1 VFTLTICTTTGLHP
15 GLTPKQLHTNQLHVD
30 LLGSDSGYDKS
41 VLPADCVVEFGLVVN
56 KITKVETSDSGS
68 LTLSS
73 WLRLQWIDNRLAWN
87 PADYGGVTK
96 MAVAI
101 EPNPK
106 EAGVIWTPDVELTNL
121 KEALHTSFAADKQAI
136 VNSSGR
142 VFWSRP
148 GLLQALCKYRGLVN
162 FPTDTLSCVLEFGS
176 WTFSTDDMRLIPRVV
191 DGGITWMNDAGQ
203 SKDGHGRDVQSG
215 TPDQSQYN
223 TAGTVYSDYSLDH
236 INVTTSQGQYDC
248 CPGVMWDMLYY
259 TITMSRSSNFYFWA
273 LTFPQTVMALLS
285 TVQFFMCADSGE
297 RLGFGITLILAIQT
311 TNMIAASYMPITN
324 IYLKMDIINIM
335 SLCCC
340 VFSVFQTTV
349 VLWLWHPTHD
359 RRLDTSIHLIPPALT
374 RLFCMGK
381 KNRERFK
388 LAETMHYPLAN
399 HDQIPT
405 SPSRTNSKVHVLP
418 EEQVS
423 DALSDSGRGNIS
435 ENWSGSGTGAGIGV
449 ELGTSVPPS
458 LHRTGANQLLQ
469 PLEHQPTSGLAQDLM
484 RAQIVSRVEQS
495 KEKFLESKEST
506 LRHRRVTAYRLLFF
520 HCDHDQD
527 GKLDMIE
534 LGKFGRYL
542 AGSGW
547 LEIWENSEYV
557 HEQGLDDNP
566 HIECQAFC
574 DFLENVLFVPGARQ
588 DLEYVDSM
596 VSGFIE
602 KKKAHDKA
610 AISIWRRRAQMLDD
624 VCAYVLLPV
633 YVIILAIVTSV
644 EFSEPRPGH
653 NA

>member
-1 VFTLTICTTTGLHP
+1 
-15 GLTPKQLHTNQLHVD
+15 
-30 LLGSDSGYDKS
+30 
-41 VLPADCVVEFGLVVN
+41 
-56 KITKVETSDSGS
+56 
-68 LTLSS
+68 
-73 WLRLQWIDNRLAWN
+73 
-87 PADYGGVTK
+87 
-96 MAVAI
+96 
-101 EPNPK
+101 
-106 EAGVIWTPDVELTNL
+106 
-121 KEALHTSFAADKQAI
+121 
-136 VNSSGR
+136 
-142 VFWSRP
+142 
-148 GLLQALCKYRGLVN
+148 
-162 FPTDTLSCVLEFGS
+162 
-176 WTFSTDDMRLIPRVV
+176 
-191 DGGITWMNDAGQ
+191 MNDAGQ

-215 TPDQSQYN
+215 TPDQSEYN

-349 VLWLWHPTHD
+349 VLWLWHPTHE
-359 RRLDTSIHLIPPALT
+359 RRVDTSLHLIPPAVT
-374 RLFCMGK
+374 RIFCKGK
-381 KNRERFK
+381 RNRERFK
-388 LAETMHYPLAN
+388 LSEAMAYPLAH
-399 HDQIPT
+399 HDQVPS
-405 SPSRTNSKVHVLP
+405 SPSRTNSKIHVLP
-418 EEQVS
+418 EEHVS
-423 DALSDSGRGNIS
+423 EALSGSRKLS
-435 ENWSGSGTGAGIGV
+435 ENCSGSGTGAGIGV

-458 LHRTGANQLLQ
+458 LHRTIVPPSLHRTSVPPSLHRTGVNQLLE
-469 PLEHQPTSGLAQDLM
+469 PLEHQPISGLAPDLM

-495 KEKFLESKEST
+495 QERFLESKEST

-534 LGKFGRYL
+534 LGNFGRYL

-557 HEQGLDDNP
+557 HEQGLDDDP

-574 DFLENVLFVPGARQ
+574 DFLENVLFVPGALCSMWMTLNMFSVAMWLTVCVTGPRQ
-588 DLEYVDSM
+588 DLEYVESM

-610 AISIWRRRAQMLDD
+610 AISVWRRRAQVLDD

-644 EFSEPRPGH
+644 EFSEPRPGQ